1 MTHSQG
7 QRSDV
12 RRTEETVET
21 TLNLSFF
28 EPHWR
33 TLPGAQQ
40 VPDAHKSS
48 AACVGAFVALISG
61 ERYLAGA
68 LCLRSSMIAVQSA
81 CPLVFIHDDRPDNQ
95 LSARSLR
102 SLTEAVGSNNLVALS
117 ALFSQRPGSTHY
129 IRMNYTHWQKPR
141 FNEPQ
146 KLMVPSAVTAPGRV
160 RMRGHATRL
169 HDPRSDNGKD
179 PRSGNVMASDP
190 PFAPGYELAPGRRLY
205 HTNDKKAAKELFATH
220 LSVCFPITYMYMYM
234 CLLRLLHSSLP
245 P

>member
-146 KLMVPSAVTAPGRV
+146 KRMAPGRV
-160 RMRGHATRL
+160 RKRGHATRL